1 MAQYFFLIFISD
13 ISEGLESDIFIYV
26 DDTKAVKKIESVE
39 DVINLQED
47 LYKLHQWSLTNN
59 MVYNG
64 GKFVSIRYGK
74 DIEMKESTLYFSG
87 DTEEIIEEKE
97 SIRDLGVIMQNDASF
112 TKQVEKVSAKA
123 RQKAGWVQRSF
134 YCKQGWFLRHM
145 WNTLVQPHL
154 DYCSQLWA
162 PCEGQDL
169 QNIEKILKDYTSRI
183 PEVQHLNYWERLK
196 VLKMNSLQR
205 RFERYKIIYVWKI
218 LEGLVPKAGVTLAPE
233 DERKGRLCQ
242 IPSLKPKERK
252 KRECSFQV
260 TGPRLF
266 NSLPKYLRGIKKCSV
281 EEFKEKL
288 DELMGRVPDEPKIG
302 GLMPMNFHQSN
313 SLIHQ
318 LPKRRLS
325 PSWAI

>member
-1 MAQYFFLIFISD
+1 MQVLPSRY
-13 ISEGLESDIFIYV
+13 
-26 DDTKAVKKIESVE
+26 KKSH
-39 DVINLQED
+39 Q
-47 LYKLHQWSLTNN
+47 KLDKKLDGS
-59 MVYNG
+59 
-64 GKFVSIRYGK
+64 
-74 DIEMKESTLYFSG
+74 KEVF
-87 DTEEIIEEKE
+87 
-97 SIRDLGVIMQNDASF
+97 
-112 TKQVEKVSAKA
+112 
-123 RQKAGWVQRSF
+123 F
-134 YCKQGWFLRHM
+134 YCKQAWFLRYM

-252 KRECSFQV
+252 KR
-260 TGPRLF
+260 
-266 NSLPKYLRGIKKCSV
+266 
-281 EEFKEKL
+281 
-288 DELMGRVPDEPKIG
+288 
-302 GLMPMNFHQSN
+302 
-313 SLIHQ
+313 
-318 LPKRRLS
+318 
-325 PSWAI
+325 